1 CNLDRLF
8 QRSQFRMCLE
18 RLRQRSLHSRLLL
31 EAELFAFGSCGL
43 TCLGEVDHPNSNQV
57 LASNCVH
64 VSGILPSLLDPW
76 HVPDTFRF
84 LPDCFSNES
93 CKFLVVA
100 TVSKDWFEVVILCV
114 KEARE
119 DFAVG
124 GESKS
129 VAVVTERFA
138 HRRNHS

>member
-1 CNLDRLF
+1 
-8 QRSQFRMCLE
+8 MCLE
-18 RLRQRSLHSRLLL
+18 GLRQRSLHSRLLL

-84 LPDCFSNES
+84 LPDCFSNERDRKS
-93 CKFLVVA
+93 TRLN
-100 TVSKDWFEVVILCV
+100 SSHGYISY
-114 KEARE
+114 
-119 DFAVG
+119 AVFCL
-124 GESKS
+124 KKKK
-129 VAVVTERFA
+129 
-138 HRRNHS
+138 